1 MLKTKKQL
9 KNGQRFCDQI
19 RAFLLRNGATEQLN
33 RCYEFVS
40 ITKMGPLQISV
51 YPDWVACRF
60 DDVERAVGVIGRHGM
75 NPYSG
80 KWNHHFDQSYFQIK
94 EMASRAVAT
103 FEADLGRI
111 LPEPVRE

>member
-1 MLKTKKQL
+1 MLKTKKQQ
-9 KNGQRFCDQI
+9 KNGQWFRDQI

-33 RCYEFVS
+33 KAYEYAI
-40 ITKMGPLQISV
+40 ITKVGTLQLSV
-51 YPDWVACRF
+51 YLDWVACRF

-80 KWNHHFDQSYFQIK
+80 KWNHRFDVSYFQTQ

-103 FEADLGRI
+103 SRPMTRY
-111 LPEPVRE
+111 LPEPV